1 MKFALNVVALAVSVS
16 LLWWMPPV
24 QPFNTHKI
32 HNNHR
37 ELVLMVAANDLA
49 WSEFLDV
56 GIKFNT
62 KTLSP
67 TAKEVL
73 EGVPKTIPKNAGEQQ
88 PEHVGESSAEGHIQS
103 DHILVRALHIVVDVA
118 TRYNQHGAAVDFALN
133 SIVKAIKCNAF
144 KFVLMQLEAI
154 EKNIEKQNEFAAT
167 RPKEIWWTMV
177 NVLDKVA
184 VLNQSFT
191 TEFHMYQ
198 QWDEIAKQDM
208 TKELPPTFNSFKS
221 LVTDTLKDSC
231 ELSTSKEIY
240 DHIRFNSETE
250 NFEEPTGLQ
259 EIFNKCQTLLTKLFN
274 GIPIKTMKLD
284 VWESVLDKTKKESKK
299 SEESEESE
307 ESKKLEESKESKELE
322 ESKESKDGH
331 LPTE

>member
-1 MKFALNVVALAVSVS
+1 
-16 LLWWMPPV
+16 
-24 QPFNTHKI
+24 
-32 HNNHR
+32 
-37 ELVLMVAANDLA
+37 MVAANDRA

-103 DHILVRALHIVVDVA
+103 DYIVVRALHIVVDVA
-118 TRYNQHGAAVDFALN
+118 TRYNHYGAAVDFALH
-133 SIVKAIKCNAF
+133 SIMKAIKCNAF

-167 RPKEIWWTMV
+167 RPKELWWTMV

-208 TKELPPTFNSFKS
+208 TKKLPPTFNGFKS

-231 ELSTSKEIY
+231 ELSKSEEIY
-240 DHIRFNSETE
+240 DHIRFDSKTE

-259 EIFNKCQTLLTKLFN
+259 AIFDKCQTLLTKLFN
-274 GIPIKTMKLD
+274 DIPIKTMKLE
-284 VWESVLDKTKKESKK
+284 VWESVLNKTKKESEKL
-299 SEESEESE
+299 EESE
-307 ESKKLEESKESKELE
+307 ESKELDESKKLE

-331 LPTE
+331 LPIE